1 MISDGASALPPAD
14 RENLERHIYVGL
26 AWHGHAAA
34 QAIGLLKLVRRGVM
48 ESGEFAYGLRYLQD
62 PQAQP
67 LNPNHLPLQEAAFA
81 LSERRIRDGGALPLT
96 LHDALPDSWGRRVL
110 EVQQGRPLSDLE
122 ALLLTNDDRVGA
134 MVFSETLPIRVNEPA
149 ATLLFLD
156 ALADAS
162 HRIEHGMTV
171 APQIL
176 QLLRGGASLGGARPK
191 ATFVHLG
198 RRCIAK
204 FASRADEFDMEVV
217 EAATLTLARQCGIT
231 VPPFHV
237 VPLAQGHAL
246 LLERFDRTGA
256 VTATTATTAPIAREH
271 RVHYLSCSALL
282 NVPYAS
288 SGGSYV
294 ELAQTLRRI
303 SAQPVQDVTE
313 LFQRMVFNLVV
324 GNSDDHVK
332 NHGVLHQ
339 GKGLWRLAPAFD
351 LVAQLDSHTG
361 YQELAILPG
370 RHASSLSLAREAAP
384 HFGFSAPQADDL
396 IAATARTVAS
406 LVDGVIQASGGDDR
420 LAQRFS
426 AFIKAQMQRIDD

>member
-1 MISDGASALPPAD
+1 VNVISDDATGNASVE
-14 RENLERHIYVGL
+14 RQVFERHIYVGL
-26 AWHGHAAA
+26 AWHGHALV
-34 QAIGLLKLVRRGVM
+34 QAVGLLKLARRGVM

-67 LNPNHLPLQEAAFA
+67 LNPNHLPLQEAAFT
-81 LSERRIRDGGALPLT
+81 LPERRIRDGGALPLT

-134 MVFSETLPIRVNEPA
+134 MVFSETLPIRVTEPA
-149 ATLLFLD
+149 ATLLSLGE
-156 ALADAS
+156 LADAS
-162 HRIEHGMTV
+162 SRIENGMTV
-171 APQIL
+171 APQML

-191 ATFVHLG
+191 ATFVHQG

-217 EAATLTLARQCGIT
+217 EAATLTLAVQCGIT
-231 VPPFHV
+231 VPPFHLV
-237 VPLAQGHAL
+237 SLAQGHAL
-246 LLERFDRTGA
+246 LLERFDRTGPVA
-256 VTATTATTAPIAREH
+256 VPLAEAMASEH

-288 SGGSYV
+288 SEGSYV

-303 SAQPVQDVTE
+303 SAQPVKDVTE

-332 NHGVLHQ
+332 NHGVLHA

-370 RHASSLSLAREAAP
+370 RHASSLSLAREAVP
-384 HFGFSAPQADDL
+384 HFGLSMQQADDI
-396 IAATARTVAS
+396 IANIARTVSGLAN
-406 LVDGVIQASGGDDR
+406 GVIQSSGGDGR
-420 LAQRFS
+420 LGQRFT
-426 AFIKAQMQRIDD
+426 AFVKAQMKRIDD

>member
-1 MISDGASALPPAD
+1 M
-14 RENLERHIYVGL
+14 GL
-26 AWHGHAAA
+26 AWHGHAAV

-67 LNPNHLPLQEAAFA
+67 LNPNHLPLQEAAFT

-134 MVFSETLPIRVNEPA
+134 MVFSGTLPIRVNEPA
-149 ATLLFLD
+149 ATLLSLE

-162 HRIEHGMTV
+162 RRIEDGMTV
-171 APQIL
+171 APQML

-231 VPPFHV
+231 VPPFHL

-246 LLERFDRTGA
+246 LLERFDRTGS
-256 VTATTATTAPIAREH
+256 VTAAATAPIAREH
-271 RVHYLSCSALL
+271 RIHYLSCSALL

-384 HFGFSAPQADDL
+384 HFGLSVPQADDL
-396 IAATARTVAS
+396 IVATARTVAS
-406 LVDGVIQASGGDDR
+406 LVEGVIQASGGDDR